1 MKFFIQADH
10 APPGK
15 GSVVYLN
22 GKVEGDQAVIEEAKT
37 IKTVRRSPHHGVE
50 PMDWSDGELAG
61 QALQTAMSRVRGGP
75 LRISV
80 DEDSYD
86 DPPSQVTFAPPGT

>member
-15 GSVVYLN
+15 GSVVYLD
-22 GKVEGDQAVIEEAKT
+22 GKLEGDPAVLEEAKT
-37 IKTVRRSPHHGVE
+37 IKTVRRSPHHGEE

-61 QALQTAMSRVRGGP
+61 QALQTAMGHAYGGP

-80 DEDSYD
+80 DEDSYE
-86 DPPSQVTFAPPGT
+86 DPRSQVTFVPPGT